1 MTLVAMLIAAAAASS
16 QPASALRT
24 QTEDRVRAELFD
36 LIRSLC
42 PEQCVLLTVRAGIE
56 EQAVIGADLQP
67 GFQALSTPV
76 KTLGVRTVG
85 ATVLLDKALP
95 QTFRSRF
102 MQPASARL
110 AGLAARD
117 SVREKNVNGPPH
129 DAHPHAAPV

>member
-24 QTEDRVRAELFD
+24 QTEDRVRAELSD

-56 EQAVIGADLQP
+56 EQAVAGADLQP
-67 GFQALSTPV
+67 GFQALSAPV
-76 KTLGVRTVG
+76 KTIGVRTVG

-95 QTFRSRF
+95 QSFRSRF
-102 MQPASARL
+102 KQLASARI
-110 AGLAARD
+110 AGMAAQV
-117 SVREKNVNGPPH
+117 SVDEQTVLFPPRN
-129 DAHPHAAPV
+129 APHL